1 MKRFAL
7 LVHDRKGSYIC
18 GGLGSRKTIAK
29 RVLKASETINISR
42 LEIVPVRNKTGV
54 LGIVL
59 GIGIVLVAGIAIKK
73 RRGKNNRD
81 VETGLQG

>member
-1 MKRFAL
+1 MRRFAL

-42 LEIVPVRNKTGV
+42 PEIVPVRKSKSIFG
-54 LGIVL
+54 LAI
-59 GIGIVLVAGIAIKK
+59 GIGAVLIAGLAIKR

-81 VETGLQG
+81 VETGLQE